1 MAVSISTGRRE
12 LSTGRKITV
21 VVLIVLF
28 GAFLGVAFN
37 IQSITEGYQRGR
49 DEAFYTSMHDSCIS
63 SAMRSAQANGAD
75 AATIK
80 PKVEA
85 YCGCVV
91 QEAHNRLPPDAAA
104 SFDLASIAGQ
114 SKMAELAQAC
124 AAKIT
129 Q

>member
-1 MAVSISTGRRE
+1 MAVTISTARRK
-12 LSTGRKITV
+12 LSTGRKTAV
-21 VVLIVLF
+21 VALIVLCS
-28 GAFLGVAFN
+28 AFLGFAFKV
-37 IQSITEGYQRGR
+37 QSITETYQVIS

-63 SAMRSAQANGAD
+63 SATRSAQANGAD

-80 PKVEA
+80 PKVAA
-85 YCGCVV
+85 YCDCVV

-104 SFDLASIAGQ
+104 AIDFASVAAQ
-114 SKMAELAQAC
+114 SKMTELAQAC